1 MFKLAH
7 LSDPHL
13 GPLPA
18 ALVAELLSKR
28 LSGFLSWHL
37 NRRRIHDM
45 KSLQQLLDD
54 IKAHRPDHIALT
66 GDLINIALPG
76 EYENALTWLTR
87 IEQGLASGAD
97 TGHGWV
103 MDHQNT
109 EETALARVNQELMQ
123 RLDLFTTE
131 PAGGDAN
138 AGRLG

>member
-1 MFKLAH
+1 MDLAM
-7 LSDPHL
+7 LRGKGQMMPS
-13 GPLPA
+13 
-18 ALVAELLSKR
+18 VVMAEKNKF
-28 LSGFLSWHL
+28 GAFLFEH
-37 NRRRIHDM
+37 R
-45 KSLQQLLDD
+45 QQ
-54 IKAHRPDHIALT
+54 
-66 GDLINIALPG
+66 
-76 EYENALTWLTR
+76 LTR